1 MRTLLPHKA
10 KHYKTF
16 ADVIHRQYK
25 KLRYGIDSCKPAAD
39 EDLASMRKELVDW
52 EANEDGGALETASIN
67 YRTWL
72 AVSYDDVL
80 YSKGG
85 RGFIISE
92 EGKSAGMALGYN
104 GIVNAGPNIIEIN
117 SGGCL
122 TRINLNPAININQNG
137 SFVHNQ
143 QVASTV
149 WEVNHGMNLIPNI
162 FTEDIS
168 GNDIQGII
176 DIIDNNR
183 LKIYFNTPV
192 AGKAYLS

>member
-1 MRTLLPHKA
+1 MRTLLPHKP
-10 KHYKTF
+10 KHYKNF
-16 ADVIHRQYK
+16 AEAMHRQYK
-25 KLRYGIDSCKPAAD
+25 KLRYGIDTCKASIDD
-39 EDLASMRKELVDW
+39 ELASIRKELVDW
-52 EANEDGGALETASIN
+52 EANEDDGALETASIN

-72 AVSYDDVL
+72 GVTYDDVL

-85 RGFIISE
+85 RGYIISE
-92 EGKSAGMALGYN
+92 EGRSADLALGYN
-104 GIVNAGPNIIEIN
+104 GTVSAGPNIIEIN
-117 SGGCL
+117 SGGCI
-122 TRINLNPAININQNG
+122 TRINLNPAININQNS
-137 SFVHNQ
+137 SFVHTQ

-149 WEVNHGMNLIPNI
+149 WDINHGMNLIPNV

-183 LKIYFNTPV
+183 LKIYFNNPV